1 MNRRR
6 SRCNSE
12 PRRAAAAR
20 GSCSG
25 CCRLRDLVGD
35 VYARSIAGQRLI
47 LLTGATG
54 YVGGRLLHALEEHGE
69 RVRCLSRRPEYL
81 RPRVAATTEV
91 VRGDVLQPET
101 IRSALVGVDTVY
113 YLVHSMSSSRP
124 FDEADRAA
132 AHTFGEAALEA
143 GVRKVIYLGGLGRG
157 DLSPHLESRQE
168 VGRILRASGAPTIEF
183 RASIVIGSGS
193 ASFEM
198 IRALVERL
206 PVMVTPRWVRVRA
219 QPIAIEDV
227 LAYLLEALDRE
238 PGGGELYEIGGADSV
253 TYLELMQEYAS
264 QRGLRRTMIP
274 VPVLTPRLSSL
285 WLWLVTPVY
294 AGVGR
299 KLVDSLRNET
309 IVEDNRA
316 LDVFTVRPRGVK
328 DAIAR
333 ALAFEDHA
341 IAETRWSDEA
351 FAEQTPYGGVRR
363 GSRLIDSRS
372 ISVAVLPA
380 RAFAPIQAI
389 GGETGWYRGA
399 LLWRL
404 RGLLDVLVGGPGLR
418 RGRRDPVGLEV
429 GDTLDFWRVEA
440 FEQDRLLRLSAE
452 MKVPGRAWL
461 QFEVAPDEA
470 GSGSVVSQT
479 AIFDPS
485 GLFGLVYWYSLWPFH
500 GYIFGG
506 MLKQLAAAALAARS

>member
-1 MNRRR
+1 
-6 SRCNSE
+6 
-12 PRRAAAAR
+12 
-20 GSCSG
+20 
-25 CCRLRDLVGD
+25 
-35 VYARSIAGQRLI
+35 
-47 LLTGATG
+47 
-54 YVGGRLLHALEEHGE
+54 
-69 RVRCLSRRPEYL
+69 VRCLSRRPEYL
-81 RPRVAATTEV
+81 RPRVAPATEV
-91 VRGDVLQPET
+91 VQGDVLQPET
-101 IRSALVGVDTVY
+101 VRTALTGVDTVY

-132 AHTFGEAALEA
+132 ARAFGEAAREA
-143 GVRKVIYLGGLGRG
+143 GVRKVVYLGGLGRG
-157 DLSPHLESRQE
+157 DLSAHLASRQE
-168 VGRILRASGAPTIEF
+168 VGEILRASGVPTIEF

-198 IRALVERL
+198 IRALVEKL

-227 LAYLLEALDRE
+227 LAYLLEALERE
-238 PGGGELYEIGGADSV
+238 PESGELYEIGGADRV
-253 TYLELMQEYAS
+253 TYLELMQEYAR
-264 QRGLRRTMIP
+264 QRGLRRTMVP

-309 IVEDNRA
+309 VVEDSHA
-316 LDVFTVRPRGVK
+316 LDVFRVRPRGVS

-333 ALAFEDHA
+333 ALAFEDRA
-341 IAETRWSDEA
+341 FAETRWSDEA
-351 FAEQTPYGGVRR
+351 FAERTPYGGVRQ
-363 GSRLIDSRS
+363 GSRLVDARKIA
-372 ISVAVLPA
+372 VAVAPA
-380 RAFAPIQAI
+380 QAFAPIQRI
-389 GGETGWYRGA
+389 GGATGWYKGA

-418 RGRRDPVGLEV
+418 RGRRDPSGLKV

-440 FEQDRLLRLSAE
+440 FEQDRLLRLTAE

-461 QFEVAPDEA
+461 QFEVSGAA
-470 GSGSVVSQT
+470 NGSTSIVSQT

-485 GLFGLVYWYSLWPFH
+485 GLFGLVYWYALWPFH

-506 MLKQLAAAALAARS
+506 MLEKLAAAATEPRA